1 MLKDLPNNANT
12 ALDLAQL
19 NSILQTEV
27 ADKTWGVEFDVN
39 SLKNE
44 EWKRTT
50 KIYAMKLMTPIIEHC
65 GEHWYSGTL
74 FKNEGRKSGQ
84 KKSS

>member
-27 ADKTWGVEFDVN
+27 ADKT
-39 SLKNE
+39 
-44 EWKRTT
+44 
-50 KIYAMKLMTPIIEHC
+50 
-65 GEHWYSGTL
+65 
-74 FKNEGRKSGQ
+74 
-84 KKSS
+84 